1 MTGVF
6 HKLYSP
12 FYLPFFKEETMNE
25 QELVI
30 KIGKRIKAIRANRNI
45 SQNELSK
52 KCQIEKAGM
61 SKIEAGLSNPTVR
74 TLLKISQ
81 ALEVSIADLFK
92 D

>member
-1 MTGVF
+1 
-6 HKLYSP
+6 
-12 FYLPFFKEETMNE
+12 MNE
-25 QELVI
+25 KEVLVG
-30 KIGKRIKAIRANRNI
+30 IGKRTKAIRAKSNI

-81 ALEVSIADLFK
+81 ALEVPIAELFNG
-92 D
+92 